1 MENIDIRLML
11 IDKGITNK
19 QIAATIGI
27 TPEYFSRIMSK
38 PLSAHNRQRIF
49 DAVTKIEA
57 ERKPS

>member
-27 TPEYFSRIMSK
+27 TPEYFSRLMSK
-38 PLSAHNRQRIF
+38 PLSAHNRQRIMY
-49 DAVTKIEA
+49 AVAEIEA
-57 ERKPS
+57 GRKLS